1 MHELYYTY
9 WLRHC
14 SWGRQEMGGRGLVD
28 MLLWGERVVSQA
40 RLSLGTRESGQIPIR
55 LLYYMLSSRAS
66 DKVGV
71 NINWDVF
78 CKGWS
83 SVITPRALNNMP
95 KKATAC
101 LHSSLTQLTHQEI
114 LGVLETRWWWEFDQT
129 LSPHESLARK
139 TSERELTYPSPGSQA
154 FPTSTFWS
162 KVSECT
168 SNKLFNSW
176 WFSPRTAL
184 LLPYPARNL
193 GAEIVLL
200 LFLALLDAIR
210 IFLGQCSLPPFSE
223 SLHEKPVY
231 VNLHKCTST
240 AVVPKI
246 GVWPLQKYIS
256 NTLEP

>member
-1 MHELYYTY
+1 MHV
-9 WLRHC
+9 WLSC
-14 SWGRQEMGGRGLVD
+14 SDRACMNFTLTDSAIVAGGDKKWGGRGLVD

-78 CKGWS
+78 CKGRS

-129 LSPHESLARK
+129 LSPRESLAHE

-162 KVSECT
+162 KVSECLPT
-168 SNKLFNSW
+168 NSLIPDDFLHAQPCCFHILQGTWEQKL
-176 WFSPRTAL
+176 
-184 LLPYPARNL
+184 YCC
-193 GAEIVLL
+193 
-200 LFLALLDAIR
+200 
-210 IFLGQCSLPPFSE
+210 CSLLS
-223 SLHEKPVY
+223 
-231 VNLHKCTST
+231 
-240 AVVPKI
+240 
-246 GVWPLQKYIS
+246 
-256 NTLEP
+256 